1 MELST
6 EVLVRLTAQALST
19 FLGGSPGFEARTS
32 GAVWLVL
39 SGEPVADLNYLL
51 ALDGSARGAATF
63 GTFAEVCAD
72 RDLPFVAMVAPEAV
86 QGLSESRRR
95 LGLEHVVDWP
105 LMVCPASAVR
115 AHADPDLQISRAT
128 APEDLRDSASVL
140 ARAFGMPEDS
150 VTRTVT
156 QSTVNLPGFRVSL
169 ARRGGEAL
177 STVTVT
183 RHGSVAGIWA
193 MGTAPEAQGKGVGK
207 ALLSTVM
214 AEEKD
219 RGVEA
224 FFLGATPAGKP
235 LYDRLGY
242 RTVAELQAWVRGVTT
257 QA

>member
-6 EVLVRLTAQALST
+6 ETLVRLTAQALST

-39 SGEPVADLNYLL
+39 SGEPVTDLNYLL

-63 GTFAEVCAD
+63 GAFVEACGA
-72 RDLPFVAMVAPEAV
+72 RDLPFVAMIAPEAV
-86 QGLSESRRR
+86 EGLSEARR
-95 LGLEHVVDWP
+95 LHGLEHVVDWP

-115 AHADPDLQISRAT
+115 AHAPSDLQISRA
-128 APEDLRDSASVL
+128 AAREDLRDSAGVL

-150 VTRTVT
+150 VARTVT
-156 QSTVNLPGFRVSL
+156 QHTASLPGFRVTL
-169 ARRGGEAL
+169 ARRGGTAL

-193 MGTAPEAQGKGVGK
+193 MGTAPEAQGKGIGK

-219 RGVEA
+219 RGAEV

-257 QA
+257 QG